1 MSGPRGPIT
10 TEDGLLPMNGILA
23 QSRNFFAVLVSAS
36 ALALASPA
44 AAQEIAPEHLA
55 LARDYIDLT
64 DRGSVY
70 EVLLVETG
78 IETMRL
84 IVQQNPE
91 IIEETN
97 AAVITALESY
107 RERKGELLD
116 QFARLY
122 AQRFDMDELGEIVA
136 FYSTPT
142 GEKLAQ
148 VNAEISRDVQTV
160 VELFAVNLRQEFFA
174 TVRAEL
180 RGQGIDV

>member
-1 MSGPRGPIT
+1 MK
-10 TEDGLLPMNGILA
+10 DILA
-23 QSRNFFAVLVSAS
+23 QSRICIAALMS
-36 ALALASPA
+36 ALALSA
-44 AAQEIAPEHLA
+44 AAPVIAQEIAPEHLA
-55 LARDYIDLT
+55 IAREYIDLT

-97 AAVITALESY
+97 AAVISALEVY

-122 AQRFDMDELGEIVA
+122 AQRFTMEELGEIVA

-148 VNAEISRDVQTV
+148 VNAEINPDVQTV
-160 VELFAVNLRQEFFA
+160 VELFSLNLRQEFFA
-174 TVRAEL
+174 AVRAEL
-180 RGQGIDV
+180 REQGIDV